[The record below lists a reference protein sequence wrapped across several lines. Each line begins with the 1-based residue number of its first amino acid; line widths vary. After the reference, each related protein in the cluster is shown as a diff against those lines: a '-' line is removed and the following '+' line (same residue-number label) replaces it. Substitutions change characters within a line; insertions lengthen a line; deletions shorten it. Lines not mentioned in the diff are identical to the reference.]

1 MLGPVAWL
9 TEQEVVEKSEEEI
22 AAALERRREHGK
34 RLQEMQSK
42 QRAEKVIL
50 PERTIAADNTAC
62 GENGRARGIP
72 APAIPTIQHEEGRF
86 SFPTL

>member
-1 MLGPVAWL
+1 MSSPVAWL

-42 QRAEKVIL
+42 QRAEKVDL
-50 PERTIAADNTAC
+50 PERINC
-62 GENGRARGIP
+62 R
-72 APAIPTIQHEEGRF
+72 
-86 SFPTL
+86 